1 MVSVNPAPTGLGLRA
16 QPLRSLAVSRRGRC
30 LLITTLRICQ
40 PHCRTRGGVGLHPV
54 MFLLDLE
61 VALLTGCSVQGG
73 NKLLRRPLANH
84 SPAPKAAPYQGLENG
99 SVPSPHIRQLRA
111 PCHSSSWG
119 FNTFFWFHRHLHTHG
134 AHTQVAHTQ
143 VAHTCAI

>member
-1 MVSVNPAPTGLGLRA
+1 MVSVSPAPTGLGLRA

-30 LLITTLRICQ
+30 LLIVTL
-40 PHCRTRGGVGLHPV
+40 PTLSAATAELGLGWGCTPV

-61 VALLTGCSVQGG
+61 VALLTGCSVQGE

-84 SPAPKAAPYQGLENG
+84 SPAPKGAPYQALENG

-119 FNTFFWFHRHLHTHG
+119 FGTFFWFHRHLHTDG
-134 AHTQVAHTQ
+134 AHTQVAHM
-143 VAHTCAI
+143 HNINKI